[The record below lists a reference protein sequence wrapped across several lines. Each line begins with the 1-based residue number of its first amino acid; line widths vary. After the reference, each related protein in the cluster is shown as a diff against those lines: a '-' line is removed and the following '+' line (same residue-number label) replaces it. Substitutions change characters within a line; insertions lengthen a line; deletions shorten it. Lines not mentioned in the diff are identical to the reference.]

1 MTTTKYNYELR
12 SINYWTLS
20 PEEQLRVRR
29 GFTGFLHS
37 LTEPVT
43 FRVLSDVR
51 EVNVGGDVWDN
62 PYKRFFILSDTPL
75 EPAISYIGANY
86 VRVPSVPSVDIKTVL
101 PLMMVDSESNF
112 VQVFNVT
119 NLSGSLG
126 IGFLTRLYDIAHE
139 VRVDLEPVEQYEAGR
154 IARGHYI
161 SVGTS
166 RWVRANEGRAP
177 LEQEELEYGRSKLAS
192 ELIAAGVERLFKL
205 RFSVIL
211 RAKAFE
217 ELREK
222 RKRMNQVLAGILMCQ
237 VDHPKYL
244 QRPLYTGEGPAW
256 ATGRWFYL
264 TGSTAMSFFP
274 FAGLDI
280 VDPMGVV
287 VGQNGQTGAYIVY
300 DFYDKENYNV
310 SILGSTGS
318 GKSTQIKSM
327 MSRLLFKNP
336 DTMLYVFDAI
346 AKPEYSVGPDGSYEN
361 SFAGLTKCVVHHYRR
376 DEGAGLD
383 PYRIFPEKRMAT
395 DFVASLAKV
404 DDDPELYADL
414 AVLEREVGSVDEL
427 LQRLEKDVN
436 REELPQKARD
446 RLLALLT
453 RLKAN
458 LDPYLFLFA
467 GEMKIYERMVF
478 VLYDIPDER
487 ARDAAAFLT
496 LSAVWEMIRKMP
508 AERKKALVLD
518 EAWAFMQKDP
528 STGRMYFPLAAK
540 YIPHIARTGR
550 RHNLLFVVA
559 TQLVSDFFGVGDR
572 EGPGREV
579 VELCATKFLLRQDD
593 KSAADTVRDKFTLSD
608 DERDATLNA
617 RPGDGILVTKEG
629 RIPFRNRLGTV
640 EEKLFS
646 TAPKDVKT

>member
-1 MTTTKYNYELR
+1 MAKYNYELR

-29 GFTGFLHS
+29 GFTCFLHS
-37 LTEPVT
+37 LIEPAT

-51 EVNVGGDVWDN
+51 EVDVGGDIWDN
-62 PYKRFFILSDTPL
+62 PYKRFFIESGVSL
-75 EPAISYIGANY
+75 EPAISYIGAKY
-86 VRVPSVPSVDIKTVL
+86 VRVPSIPSVEVKTVL
-101 PLMMVDSESNF
+101 PLMMVDSELNF
-112 VQVFNVT
+112 VQAFNVT

-126 IGFLTRLYDIAHE
+126 IGFLARLYDIAHE
-139 VRVDLEPVEQYEAGR
+139 VRVELEPVDQYEAGR

-166 RWVRANEGRAP
+166 RWVRINEGRAP
-177 LEQEELEYGRSKLAS
+177 LEEEELEYARSKLAA
-192 ELIAAGVERLFKL
+192 ELIAAGAERLFKL
-205 RFSVIL
+205 RFGVVL
-211 RAKAFE
+211 RAKRLE

-222 RKRMNQVLAGILMCQ
+222 RKRMNQVLTGLLMCQ

-244 QRPLYTGEGPAW
+244 QRPLFTGKGPGW

-300 DFYDKENYNV
+300 DFYDKENFNV

-336 DTMLYVFDAI
+336 DMMLYVFDAI
-346 AKPEYSVGPDGSYEN
+346 VKPEYSIGPDGSYEN
-361 SFAGLTKCVVHHYRR
+361 SFAGITKCVVHHYRR
-376 DEGAGLD
+376 EEGAGLD
-383 PYRIFPEKRMAT
+383 PYSVFPEKRMAT
-395 DFVASLAKV
+395 DFIASLTKL
-404 DDDPELYADL
+404 DEDPELYADL
-414 AVLEREVGSVDEL
+414 AVLEKEVDNVGEL
-427 LQRLEKDVN
+427 LQRLEKDAN
-436 REELPQKARD
+436 REELPQKTRD
-446 RLLALLT
+446 RLLLLLT
-453 RLKAN
+453 RLQAN
-458 LDPYLFLFA
+458 LDPYLFLFT
-467 GEMKIYERMVF
+467 GEMKIYDRMVF
-478 VLYDIPDER
+478 VLHDIPDEKT
-487 ARDAAAFLT
+487 RDAAAFLT
-496 LSAVWEMIRKMP
+496 LSAVWQQLKKVP

-528 STGRMYFPLAAK
+528 ATGKMYFPLAVK
-540 YIPHIARTGR
+540 YIPEIARTGR

-559 TQLVSDFFGVGDR
+559 TQLVSDFFGVGDK

-579 VELCATKFLLRQDD
+579 VELCATKYLLRQEQ
-593 KSAADTVRDKFTLSD
+593 KSAADTLRDKFTLSD

-617 RPGDGILVTKEG
+617 RPGDGIFVTGEG
-629 RIPFRNRLGTV
+629 RIPFHNRLGSR